1 MFCNF
6 FRHKLCI
13 VVYLHSIFLKMKQ
26 IVSFLSA
33 LFILVATTGVVAT
46 IHTCHDTI
54 TEVSLLDNHADC
66 CETEDAPCHGA
77 CEVSKS
83 VHSCCSNTSL
93 LIKFDEELFV
103 PTKIE
108 TLLAPL
114 VFDVYSET
122 IQNEFIET
130 RSEGFSQYQYRPPPK
145 QNLYT
150 LFCSYIFYG

>member
-1 MFCNF
+1 MFCEF
-6 FRHKLCI
+6 FRHKPCI

-26 IVSFLSA
+26 IVSFISA

-54 TEVSLLDNHADC
+54 TEVYFIDNHVDC

-77 CEVSKS
+77 CELSQS
-83 VHSCCSNTSL
+83 MHSCCSNTSL

-103 PTKIE
+103 PTKFE
-108 TLLAPL
+108 TVITPL
-114 VFDVYSET
+114 VFDVYSEI
-122 IQNEFIET
+122 IQTEFFET
-130 RSEGFSQYQYRPPPK
+130 QSLLFYQYQYRPPPK